1 MSTSKSPA
9 WAPRAAIAAT
19 TASMVRDA
27 GTSLACAGVASRMR
41 CASLRAAVASARA
54 EASLDPRTPAE
65 MLPSSAG
72 MSSTSTRVEPTN
84 GAQDDPEAQG
94 LPPALAQVA
103 GQGTDPAEHQ
113 GGPARY
119 PTPRTVTMTSGFS
132 GSISTFPRRRCTW
145 TLTSRVSPACW

>member
-1 MSTSKSPA
+1 
-9 WAPRAAIAAT
+9 
-19 TASMVRDA
+19 
-27 GTSLACAGVASRMR
+27 
-41 CASLRAAVASARA
+41 
-54 EASLDPRTPAE
+54 

-72 MSSTSTRVEPTN
+72 MSSDEHERGADD

-119 PTPRTVTMTSGFS
+119 PTPRTVTITSGFS
-132 GSISTFPRRRCTW
+132 GSISTFPRRRWTW
-145 TLTSRVSPACW
+145 TFTSRVSPACW